1 MLTIEIYFP
10 IKVWDCID
18 FLWSSSL
25 KKGKKKKRKK
35 VSVIFEWIQMAL
47 FDNDIHFT
55 LRWLRQKSD
64 VLAEFIAMYW

>member
-25 KKGKKKKRKK
+25 KKEKKKKKES
-35 VSVIFEWIQMAL
+35 VS
-47 FDNDIHFT
+47 DI
-55 LRWLRQKSD
+55 
-64 VLAEFIAMYW
+64 